1 MGSGTPG
8 DIRRTGDGW
17 EECPQSAP
25 TAQIRAWMPEP
36 LRAHAHLEWPPT
48 PISPFSP
55 ASSSC
60 PLPTALERGA
70 GPPQAHPDTADWE
83 LPLEEEAGRGR
94 DSPGLGLPLHQPA
107 VAPPLGVGA
116 EVVRQLPAQL
126 LHGAQR
132 IALLQTNHRSLSRWS
147 RWGARPLP
155 PPPALR
161 DQHGHPGLAQTC
173 CTGSQ
178 WLPGAGGRGC
188 RLICTLVLVSVN

>member
-17 EECPQSAP
+17 EEYPRSAP

-36 LRAHAHLEWPPT
+36 LRAHAHLECPPT
-48 PISPFSP
+48 PINPLSP

-60 PLPTALERGA
+60 PLPTALGRGA

-126 LHGAQR
+126 LHGAQS

-155 PPPALR
+155 PPPGSAGPARPPRASSVWRPAALA
-161 DQHGHPGLAQTC
+161 PGGCPEQ
-173 CTGSQ
+173 
-178 WLPGAGGRGC
+178 GAGVADSSAHWC
-188 RLICTLVLVSVN
+188 

>member
-1 MGSGTPG
+1 MGGRSAHSQPPLHRSGPG
-8 DIRRTGDGW
+8 CQNLSGLM
-17 EECPQSAP
+17 P
-25 TAQIRAWMPEP
+25 TWNGLQLPSVLFLLQAARV
-36 LRAHAHLEWPPT
+36 L
-48 PISPFSP
+48 S
-55 ASSSC
+55 
-60 PLPTALERGA
+60 PLPWKGVLD
-70 GPPQAHPDTADWE
+70 PPQAHPDTADWE

-107 VAPPLGVGA
+107 VTPPLGVGA

-173 CTGSQ
+173 CAGSQ
-178 WLPGAGGRGC
+178 WLPRAGGRGC

>member
-1 MGSGTPG
+1 MGGV
-8 DIRRTGDGW
+8 
-17 EECPQSAP
+17 P
-25 TAQIRAWMPEP
+25 TVSPHCTDQGLDARA
-36 LRAHAHLEWPPT
+36 
-48 PISPFSP
+48 SQG
-55 ASSSC
+55 SC
-60 PLPTALERGA
+60 PPGMASNSHQSFFSCKQPPTALGRGA

-132 IALLQTNHRSLSRWS
+132 IALLRTNHRSLSRQS
-147 RWGARPLP
+147 GWGAMPLP

-178 WLPGAGGRGC
+178 WLPGAGAGVADSSAHWR
-188 RLICTLVLVSVN
+188 